1 MNITLYKLYEIK
13 IFGGGKLGK
22 VFLGGKFGLEKV
34 LLENTISVFLLFK
47 LCLNSTC
54 YLLLLCNYL

>member
-13 IFGGGKLGK
+13 IFG
-22 VFLGGKFGLEKV
+22 LENV
-34 LLENTISVFLLFK
+34 LQENTISVFLFFK

-54 YLLLLCNYL
+54 YLLLLCNYLRNLLEISE